1 MWVVY
6 THRRAHAQADATL
19 ISESSRAL
27 IARMALEGARPQ
39 AIWNRLCSESLKP
52 SVDTNLNGLSQA
64 HVYYWWRRSFESQ
77 FLRDAQDERRS
88 ADAWLREQEGVQ
100 VQFSVN
106 GGEFCPSSIAFLT
119 PLAADSRVAMPNIT
133 DVFVDATYKTNKA
146 KYDLYCLLADVR
158 GASTPLSYLLLR
170 SAIASPPTNEP
181 ITISMA
187 QGTHA
192 PEVREVAYA
201 DVCVW
206 ARHSHWIETWLRD
219 MEQRGLRPTWF
230 HSDKDFG
237 QVHPAQQ
244 VWPHAKISLC
254 LWHSKKAI
262 STWMKANGARAK
274 GRHSVRGTQQPLK
287 GVPAAL
293 PLSQQLGLRMVSQEA
308 EGLMAELESS
318 AQPSLA
324 NGSPVSSVASSLDG
338 KADLPPGDEPFR
350 KQDLSGLPEYLSFLS
365 HSYYTR
371 TTQLGSQGA
380 RTRRLP
386 AETYTDETI
395 YDIALMF
402 SRHYNRHPS
411 IPSLI
416 SAGSGEQ
423 APTYENPD
431 QIHATSVREMLEA
444 ANGRPRLFQYL
455 WQNWYRVDRWRL
467 WARSRHPQVSMFRT
481 TMKLEAHWRALKR
494 DFMVEF
500 GKPRMDL
507 LVYIIVKE
515 LMVPMQV
522 RLHKIADGGRPPW
535 LADFQ
540 KEWSKAQKR
549 LEDPEKPFD
558 PGSLRRYATDSVA
571 WVCACPSFYLSPH
584 WVCKHLVYQCGLPR
598 WEYPRWNATE
608 NPLRFTSPPFVR
620 INGQLA
626 AAVSIQV
633 EHAPNPPFPPQQ
645 VDSSPAD
652 DVAVFREARLV
663 LEAIRTDLAL
673 LDSDLATQSGR
684 QLRIIA
690 GALNSTM
697 GSELRRYA
705 DSARVQDGRR
715 RHPRTWGDHD
725 RFTLY
730 RR

>member
-1 MWVVY
+1 
-6 THRRAHAQADATL
+6 
-19 ISESSRAL
+19 
-27 IARMALEGARPQ
+27 MALEGARPQ